1 MRAFKHAWSAYK
13 KYAWGH
19 DELRPISR
27 SWNDWFGI
35 GLTIVDS
42 LDTMFIMGLKDGMY
56 LFLTTIHISNMIC
69 NAVFMLCASTFDSDY
84 LHVEFKEARD
94 WVEMKLDFNQ
104 DHDALIFEV
113 TIRALG
119 GLLSAY
125 HLSNDT
131 VFLNKAV
138 SLLNN

>member
-1 MRAFKHAWSAYK
+1 LL
-13 KYAWGH
+13 H
-19 DELRPISR
+19 D
-27 SWNDWFGI
+27 
-35 GLTIVDS
+35 
-42 LDTMFIMGLKDGMY
+42 
-56 LFLTTIHISNMIC
+56 FLC
-69 NAVFMLCASTFDSDY
+69 CASTFDSDH
-84 LHVEFKEARD
+84 LHLEFKEARD
-94 WVEMKLDFNQ
+94 WVEMKLDFDQ
-104 DHDALIFEV
+104 DRDALIFEV

>member
-56 LFLTTIHISNMIC
+56 LFLTRILTSNMIF
-69 NAVFMLCASTFDSDY
+69 NAEIITFVLLCSYYVPWTFDSD
-84 LHVEFKEARD
+84 
-94 WVEMKLDFNQ
+94 
-104 DHDALIFEV
+104 
-113 TIRALG
+113 
-119 GLLSAY
+119 
-125 HLSNDT
+125 
-131 VFLNKAV
+131 
-138 SLLNN
+138 